1 MAVSPTGV
9 SVAAA
14 RRARLA
20 VALTFA
26 ANGSLFG
33 SWAPRVPEVKAL
45 LGLSD
50 GVLGL
55 ALLAPGAGSL
65 ITLPLAGGIAARWG
79 SGRTTRWAL
88 PLFFAS
94 SLLIAWAA
102 RPGGNAA
109 ELFGALFVF
118 GAAMGALDVLMNAQ
132 GVTVEQAYGR
142 SVLSSFHAVFSLG
155 ALGGTVLGSLAAGWH
170 IPLVAQFGVLG
181 AAWLV
186 VVLPVARG
194 FLPDPP
200 APEDAAP
207 TPVFALPRG
216 PLVPLAIAAFA
227 VLLAE
232 GSTADWSAVL
242 LRDSL
247 GAGPAAAGAAF
258 AAFSATMTLGRLVGD
273 RVLTRL
279 GRRRAVRLFAG
290 FGATG
295 LAAGLLVAELTA
307 GSSVAVVAAVAGFL
321 LLGAGISI
329 TFPALLAEAGVTG
342 PRAAPALAA
351 VSSGGYLGFLVG
363 PTVIGGLA
371 ELTSLGVAIWFVAL
385 VAAAPVLLV
394 RRRRVA
400 PGSTP

>member
-1 MAVSPTGV
+1 MDARPVVP
-9 SVAAA
+9 

-26 ANGSLFG
+26 ANGSVFG
-33 SWAPRVPEVKAL
+33 SWAPRVPEIKAA

-50 GVLGL
+50 GTLGL

-65 ITLPLAGGIAARWG
+65 LTLPLAGGIAARWG

-88 PLFFAS
+88 VAFFLSA
-94 SLLIAWAA
+94 LPIAWAA
-102 RPGGNAA
+102 AA
-109 ELFGALFVF
+109 GEGAAPLFGALLLF
-118 GAAMGALDVLMNAQ
+118 GATTGALDVLMNAQ
-132 GVTVEQAYGR
+132 GITVEQSYRR

-155 ALGGTVLGSLAAGWH
+155 ALGGTLVGSVAAAHQVPLLWQFVVLGM
-170 IPLVAQFGVLG
+170 F
-181 AAWLV
+181 WLV
-186 VVLPVARG
+186 VVLPVSAG

-200 APEDAAP
+200 VPDDEP
-207 TPVFALPRG
+207 RPPVFAVPRG
-216 PLVPLAIAAFA
+216 PLIPLAIAAFA

-232 GSTADWSAVL
+232 GATADWSAVL
-242 LRDSL
+242 LRDSF
-247 GAGPAAAGAAF
+247 GAGAAAAGAAF

-290 FGATG
+290 FGAGG
-295 LAAGLLVAELTA
+295 LTAGLIVAELTDGPVA
-307 GSSVAVVAAVAGFL
+307 IVAVVAGFM

-342 PRAAPALAA
+342 ARAAPALAA
-351 VSSGGYLGFLVG
+351 VSSGGYSGFLVG

-371 ELTSLGVAIWFVAL
+371 ELTSLRVAIWFVAL
-385 VAAAPVLLV
+385 TAVLPVVLV
-394 RRRRVA
+394 RARAVRA
-400 PGSTP
+400 G

>member
-1 MAVSPTGV
+1 MRPDVPTTLP
-9 SVAAA
+9 

-26 ANGSLFG
+26 ANGSVFG
-33 SWAPRVPEVKAL
+33 SWAPRVPEVKAAL
-45 LGLSD
+45 DLSD
-50 GVLGL
+50 GMLGL

-65 ITLPLAGGIAARWG
+65 LTLPLAGGIAARWG

-88 PLFFAS
+88 VAFFLS
-94 SLLIAWAA
+94 SLPIAWAA
-102 RPGGNAA
+102 ASGGGVAA
-109 ELFGALFVF
+109 LFGALLLF
-118 GAAMGALDVLMNAQ
+118 GATMGALDVLMNAQ
-132 GVTVEQAYGR
+132 GTTVEQAYGR

-155 ALGGTVLGSLAAGWH
+155 ALGGTLVGSLAAAQH
-170 IPLVAQFGVLG
+170 VPLLWQFVVLG
-181 AAWLV
+181 AFWLA
-186 VVLPVARG
+186 VVLPLSAA

-200 APEDAAP
+200 VPDDAPRP
-207 TPVFALPRG
+207 PVFAVPRG
-216 PLVPLAIAAFA
+216 PLIPLAVAAFA

-242 LRDSL
+242 LRDSFD
-247 GAGPAAAGAAF
+247 AGPAAAGAAF

-279 GRRRAVRLFAG
+279 GRRRAVRSFAG
-290 FGATG
+290 FGAAG
-295 LAAGLLVAELTA
+295 LAAGLLVAEQA
-307 GSSVAVVAAVAGFL
+307 GPPVAIPAAVVGFL

-351 VSSGGYLGFLVG
+351 VSSGGYFGFLVG

-371 ELTSLGVAIWFVAL
+371 ELTSLEVAIWFV
-385 VAAAPVLLV
+385 VAMTLLPVVLV
-394 RRRRVA
+394 RNRPA
-400 PGSTP
+400 GAG

>member
-1 MAVSPTGV
+1 MGAGTSVGV
-9 SVAAA
+9 P

-26 ANGSLFG
+26 ANGTLFG
-33 SWAPRVPEVKAL
+33 SWAPRIPEVKAT

-65 ITLPLAGGIAARWG
+65 LTLPLAGGIAARRG
-79 SGRTTRWAL
+79 SGRSTRVAIVVFFASAL
-88 PLFFAS
+88 PLA
-94 SLLIAWAA
+94 LA
-102 RPGGNAA
+102 GGPHG
-109 ELFGALFVF
+109 GALALFAALLGF

-155 ALGGTVLGSLAAGWH
+155 ALLGTVYGSVAAAYGV
-170 IPLVAQFGVLG
+170 PLLVQFAVLG
-181 AAWLV
+181 GVALLVLLPLTAA
-186 VVLPVARG
+186 
-194 FLPDPP
+194 FLRDPP
-200 APEDAAP
+200 VPDGTPPA
-207 TPVFALPRG
+207 PVFALPRG
-216 PLVPLAIAAFA
+216 PLVPLAVAAFA

-242 LRDSL
+242 LRDWL

-273 RVLTRL
+273 RVLNRL
-279 GRRRAVRLFAG
+279 GRRRAVRWFAG
-290 FGATG
+290 CGTVG
-295 LAAGLLVAELTA
+295 LAAGLVVAEATPDPTA
-307 GSSVAVVAAVAGFL
+307 AIVAAVAGFT
-321 LLGAGISI
+321 LLGVGLSV

-342 PRAAPALAA
+342 VRAAPALAA
-351 VSSGGYLGFLVG
+351 VSTGGYFGFLVG

-371 ELTSLGVAIWFVAL
+371 ELTSLPAAIWFVVAMAAL
-385 VAAAPVLLV
+385 PVLLI
-394 RRRRVA
+394 RARSA
-400 PGSTP
+400 PAAEPR

>member
-1 MAVSPTGV
+1 M
-9 SVAAA
+9 
-14 RRARLA
+14 
-20 VALTFA
+20 
-26 ANGSLFG
+26 
-33 SWAPRVPEVKAL
+33 
-45 LGLSD
+45 
-50 GVLGL
+50 
-55 ALLAPGAGSL
+55 
-65 ITLPLAGGIAARWG
+65 
-79 SGRTTRWAL
+79 
-88 PLFFAS
+88 
-94 SLLIAWAA
+94 
-102 RPGGNAA
+102 
-109 ELFGALFVF
+109 
-118 GAAMGALDVLMNAQ
+118 
-132 GVTVEQAYGR
+132 
-142 SVLSSFHAVFSLG
+142 
-155 ALGGTVLGSLAAGWH
+155 
-170 IPLVAQFGVLG
+170 
-181 AAWLV
+181 
-186 VVLPVARG
+186 
-194 FLPDPP
+194 
-200 APEDAAP
+200 
-207 TPVFALPRG
+207 
-216 PLVPLAIAAFA
+216 
-227 VLLAE
+227 
-232 GSTADWSAVL
+232 L

-385 VAAAPVLLV
+385 VAAAPVVLV

-400 PGSTP
+400 PGSTS

>member
-1 MAVSPTGV
+1 MVVPV
-9 SVAAA
+9 SVP

-26 ANGSLFG
+26 ANGSVFG
-33 SWAPRVPEVKAL
+33 SWAPRVPEVKAAL
-45 LGLSD
+45 DLSD
-50 GVLGL
+50 GMLGL

-65 ITLPLAGGIAARWG
+65 LTLPLAGGIAARWG

-88 PLFFAS
+88 VAFFLS
-94 SLLIAWAA
+94 SLPIAWAA
-102 RPGGNAA
+102 ASGGGVAA
-109 ELFGALFVF
+109 LFGALLLF

-132 GVTVEQAYGR
+132 GITVEQSYGR

-155 ALGGTVLGSLAAGWH
+155 ALGGTVVGSLAAAH
-170 IPLVAQFGVLG
+170 HVPLLWQFVVLG
-181 AAWLV
+181 ASWLV
-186 VVLPVARG
+186 VVLPLSAA

-200 APEDAAP
+200 VPDDTP
-207 TPVFALPRG
+207 RPPVFAVPRG
-216 PLVPLAIAAFA
+216 PLIPLAVAAFA

-279 GRRRAVRLFAG
+279 GRRRAVRWFAG
-290 FGATG
+290 FGGAG
-295 LAAGLLVAELTA
+295 LAAGLLVAESA
-307 GSSVAVVAAVAGFL
+307 GPPVAVPAAVVGFL

-342 PRAAPALAA
+342 PRAAPAIAA
-351 VSSGGYLGFLVG
+351 VSSGGYFGFLVG

-371 ELTSLGVAIWFVAL
+371 ELTSLDVAIWFVVVMAML
-385 VAAAPVLLV
+385 PVLLV
-394 RRRRVA
+394 RHRA
-400 PGSTP
+400 PTAG